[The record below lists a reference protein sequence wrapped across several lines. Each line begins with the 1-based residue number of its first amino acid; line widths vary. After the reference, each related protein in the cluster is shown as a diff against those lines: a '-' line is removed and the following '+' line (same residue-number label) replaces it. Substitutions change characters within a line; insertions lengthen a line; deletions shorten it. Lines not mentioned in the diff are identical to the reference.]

1 MGRPQVSVPLRI
13 LCAAVALLMGWISV
27 RIGVTGEFRAKNGI
41 VELDLWARCLMV
53 GVLGLM
59 TIVAG
64 WAAAM
69 GRD

>member
-1 MGRPQVSVPLRI
+1 
-13 LCAAVALLMGWISV
+13 MGWISV